1 MEEKRI
7 LSFEDIDNSI
17 EILGVKFD
25 LEFSKES
32 IDKLRNINID
42 KVEES
47 EDVLEELKNMMNKVL
62 NDENAYDKVQKSY
75 KDKKG
80 KEFGIQAFFKIWE
93 FIFEQYDKEINKL
106 SENNFNFN
114 QYNNQINR
122 EQRRNYN
129 RNKGKRNYRRY

>member
-1 MEEKRI
+1 MEDKRV

-25 LEFSKES
+25 LEFSEES
-32 IDKLRNINID
+32 IRKLKSINVDNVDKDENVFN
-42 KVEES
+42 
-47 EDVLEELKNMMNKVL
+47 ELKDMMNKVL
-62 NDENAYDKVQKSY
+62 NDKDAYNKVQKAY

-93 FIFEQYDKEINKL
+93 FIFKQYDKEINKL
-106 SENNFNFN
+106 NENNFDFN
-114 QYNNQINR
+114 QNSIQMNR

-129 RNKGKRNYRRY
+129 RNKGRKNYRRY

>member
-80 KEFGIQAFFKIWE
+80 KEFGIQAFLKIWE

>member
-47 EDVLEELKNMMNKVL
+47 KDVLEELKNMMNKVL

-80 KEFGIQAFFKIWE
+80 KEFGIQAFLKIWE